1 MASKEEN
8 KTLSQ
13 VYQEEFQP
21 DYYINRYYSGI
32 DAGNEFCL
40 KNLHQFFEQECGEN
54 KNRKKVLEVGSGPVP
69 LYVMS
74 ASRWSNSIVCS
85 DFLQQNREKL
95 TQWLSD
101 GREADEIWS
110 SYALYVAQLESESAD
125 KESAFLVLDRVRH
138 SVRCVIPCD
147 VLQSDPIL
155 GHTESPFDII
165 ISVFCLE
172 CAVSSPKEY
181 PSTVSNVV
189 RLLNPSGHLIMMGG
203 LEGEHYFIRDR
214 KIPRIKLTREMI
226 NLALQNAGCEIVT
239 WHELPRNLRPPELP
253 IDYTAMFFCVA
264 KKIC

>member
-1 MASKEEN
+1 
-8 KTLSQ
+8 
-13 VYQEEFQP
+13 
-21 DYYINRYYSGI
+21 
-32 DAGNEFCL
+32 
-40 KNLHQFFEQECGEN
+40 
-54 KNRKKVLEVGSGPVP
+54 
-69 LYVMS
+69 
-74 ASRWSNSIVCS
+74 
-85 DFLQQNREKL
+85 
-95 TQWLSD
+95 
-101 GREADEIWS
+101 
-110 SYALYVAQLESESAD
+110 
-125 KESAFLVLDRVRH
+125 LDRVRH

-147 VLQSDPIL
+147 VLQSDPLL

-189 RLLNPSGHLIMMGG
+189 RLLNPSGHLIMMVNITWYIIQSIHLSNISFIHTQGG

-226 NLALQNAGCEIVT
+226 NLALQNAGCEIIT

-264 KKIC
+264 KKICWWEILLTENPWVPSGNFPLYLQGNRRCWEIKLFSEYNDTVFNFSNMTKTYRNKSVMFLEGFDREM